1 MMDEMNRIL
10 DQDAIKEAKTTWEY
24 YVPRIVKQAKIEKG
38 VHIEK
43 KIQEIGITDEDC
55 KITQLNNSTYCVYY
69 RE

>member
-1 MMDEMNRIL
+1 MNRIL

-24 YVPRIVKQAKIEKG
+24 YVPQIIKQAKIEKG

-55 KITQLNNSTYCVYY
+55 KITHLNNSTYYVCAHIL
-69 RE
+69 